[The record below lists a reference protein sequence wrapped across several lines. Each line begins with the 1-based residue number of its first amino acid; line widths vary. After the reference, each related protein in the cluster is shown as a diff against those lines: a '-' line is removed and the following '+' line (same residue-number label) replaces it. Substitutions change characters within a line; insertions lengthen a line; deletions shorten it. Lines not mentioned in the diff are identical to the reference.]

1 MSLQIAAQHLAT
13 KGRGPDTE
21 LVHMTKGEIAGLQSL
36 AVKMGGTLTINPDT
50 GLVEAGFLRSI
61 LPMLAGAAAM
71 YFTGGLAGAGLMGM
85 GATATSALA
94 GAATGYAL
102 NPKGGLGSIAMGALG
117 GYGGGSLAGGFMTAG
132 TNALT
137 TSALGDYAGTL
148 ASSGLAP
155 GTAAYGEAA
164 SQLALAAQQQA
175 AQAGI
180 GQTLQAG
187 AGQVFSSPSSAMQF
201 AKQNMTGIGALAA
214 PILGGMAQPTLA
226 GMTPQSSG
234 NIRPFSFTRN
244 ANTDDPNN
252 PTVDQFYTAGTP
264 MTAPGPDNYPY
275 QPGQTIQ
282 MAEGG
287 TVGAMP
293 QMISG
298 GSGTGS
304 SDMPTYKF
312 TRTIGGTAAE
322 PTVDQYFTLVPPL
335 ETPAVATPGVM
346 RAFEGGMGG
355 GFDGGFD
362 SSPSANGFN
371 SNSIT
376 GGLLGAMIGT
386 QDPSNVSVVD
396 MSTMSPAAAE
406 AAADAG
412 GGMFGA
418 ESGDVGFANGG
429 ILQAYKRMA
438 AGGMSSLGSYSDGGR
453 LLRGP
458 GDGVSDNIPAV
469 IGKRQPA
476 RLANNEF
483 VIPAR
488 IVSELGNGST
498 DAGAKELYKM
508 MARVQKAR
516 SKTVGKNQVAVD
528 SKARHLL
535 PA

>member
-50 GLVEAGFLRSI
+50 GLVEASFLKRL
-61 LPMLAGAAAM
+61 LPMLASAAAI
-71 YFTGGLAGAGLMGM
+71 YFTGGAAGAGLLGM
-85 GATATSALA
+85 GAAGTGALA
-94 GAATGYAL
+94 G
-102 NPKGGLGSIAMGALG
+102 GLTGALVNPDNRLMGGIMGGIG
-117 GYGGGSLAGGFMTAG
+117 GYGMGSIGASLGSVG
-132 TNALT
+132 TGAL
-137 TSALGDYAGTL
+137 SA
-148 ASSGLAP
+148 
-155 GTAAYGEAA
+155 
-164 SQLALAAQQQA
+164 
-175 AQAGI
+175 
-180 GQTLQAG
+180 QAG
-187 AGQVFSSPSSAMQF
+187 AGLTEQAAQQAVASKLASAGPGELLQAGVKNVFSSPSSAMQF

>member
-201 AKQNMTGIGALAA
+201 AKQNMSGIGALAA
-214 PILGGMAQPTLA
+214 PILGGMDQPTLA
-226 GMTPQSSG
+226 GMPPQSTG

-264 MTAPGPDNYPY
+264 MAAPGPDNFPY
-275 QPGQTIQ
+275 QPGQTIR

-287 TVGAMP
+287 A
-293 QMISG
+293 
-298 GSGTGS
+298 
-304 SDMPTYKF
+304 
-312 TRTIGGTAAE
+312 
-322 PTVDQYFTLVPPL
+322 L
-335 ETPAVATPGVM
+335 
-346 RAFEGGMGG
+346 
-355 GFDGGFD
+355 
-362 SSPSANGFN
+362 
-371 SNSIT
+371 
-376 GGLLGAMIGT
+376 
-386 QDPSNVSVVD
+386 
-396 MSTMSPAAAE
+396 
-406 AAADAG
+406 DAG
-412 GGMFGA
+412 GGIA
-418 ESGDVGFANGG
+418 
-429 ILQAYKRMA
+429 
-438 AGGMSSLGSYSDGGR
+438 SLGSYSDGGQ
-453 LLRGP
+453 LLKGP

-476 RLANNEF
+476 RLADGEF
-483 VIPAR
+483 VLPAR
-488 IVSELGNGST
+488 IVSEIGNGST
-498 DAGAKELYKM
+498 DAGARELYKM
-508 MARVQKAR
+508 MARIQKNR
-516 SKTVGKNQVAVD
+516 SKTVGKDKVAVD
-528 SKARHLL
+528 AKSRKLL